1 MEDCPET
8 LTVVIGADLE
18 GFVSA
23 HDQASLAILLVL
35 EQSNVAGT
43 TLLPLLAVTVESEQL
58 GAHLEGLLLEFLVG
72 LDLDSLGETD
82 DGLKVNIRRLGS
94 LFL

>member
-1 MEDCPET
+1 MEDYPET
-8 LTVVIGADLE
+8 LTVVVGADLE
-18 GFVSA
+18 GLVSA

-72 LDLDSLGETD
+72 LDLDSLGKAD
-82 DGLKVNIRRLGS
+82 DGLKVNIRGLRS

>member
-1 MEDCPET
+1 
-8 LTVVIGADLE
+8 VVSADLK
-18 GFVSA
+18 GLVSA

-72 LDLDSLGETD
+72 LDLDSLGKAD
-82 DGLKVNIRRLGS
+82 NGLKVNIRRLRS